1 MFSDNENLF
10 WTWCFVIFIRFARTC
25 SHCAIDLI
33 VLLFYLR
40 SSSREMRNR
49 AEKQRRDKLNAY
61 ISELYSLVP
70 SAAAAPRKLDK
81 TSTLRLSANF
91 LRIHQSKIYLRLKEF
106 FSHPVSLWSQYY
118 HHFVRIAMEVLAKK
132 WVFNF
137 SFRRMYQNDS

>member
-1 MFSDNENLF
+1 MWIKTTLMFSAFLLNL
-10 WTWCFVIFIRFARTC
+10 
-25 SHCAIDLI
+25 
-33 VLLFYLR
+33 

-91 LRIHQSKIYLRLKEF
+91 LRIHQSECCLSPLSLLPWNTRKILSLSLYLILIVFKRYSYVNDLFYNYADADLRMKPYDRWNAVAG
-106 FSHPVSLWSQYY
+106 HL
-118 HHFVRIAMEVLAKK
+118 ILEV
-132 WVFNF
+132 
-137 SFRRMYQNDS
+137 MT